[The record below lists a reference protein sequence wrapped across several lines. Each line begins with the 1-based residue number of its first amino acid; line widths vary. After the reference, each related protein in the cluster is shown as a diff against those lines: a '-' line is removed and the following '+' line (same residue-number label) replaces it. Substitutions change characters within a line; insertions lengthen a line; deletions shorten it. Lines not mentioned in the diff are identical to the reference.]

1 MKKVK
6 KGGTGKLLKK
16 MIEFIQKYFIKF
28 GMVGVVN
35 TLVQQGLYLIIV
47 SLGFHILFA
56 QTISFIIAFCVS
68 FILNGCYTY
77 RVPLTKRLFCDF
89 IIANLPAYL
98 IQSVVL
104 LVIVGGFGVPK
115 MIALACTLIITI
127 PISFCLVTLKM
138 VNK

>member
-1 MKKVK
+1 M
-6 KGGTGKLLKK
+6 
-16 MIEFIQKYFIKF
+16 MEFIQKYFIKF

-68 FILNGCYTY
+68 FILNGWYTY

-115 MIALACTLIITI
+115 MIALACTLIITV
-127 PISFCLVTLKM
+127 PVSFCLVTLKM

>member
-1 MKKVK
+1 M
-6 KGGTGKLLKK
+6 
-16 MIEFIQKYFIKF
+16 MEFIQKYFIKF

-35 TLVQQGLYLIIV
+35 TLGQQGLYLIIV

-68 FILNGCYTY
+68 FILNGWYTY

-115 MIALACTLIITI
+115 MIALACTLIITV
-127 PISFCLVTLKM
+127 PVSFCLVTLKM